1 MREISGLYKFN
12 ELKSV
17 SKIEAL
23 YQQREAVM
31 QKGYV
36 YGEESIN
43 SLMVFAEILH
53 SELKDFSIDFYGIE
67 RSSCKFKKV
76 FKYKN
81 IDFEDIITTM
91 RHHDGLFTG
100 YYIDIT
106 LHAALEECLSDK
118 EYNPNIILQRCFDE
132 WLRACR
138 EEADVYLTEDYLV
151 HKFEHNNY
159 LFLEDGTFFSQENN
173 YIA

>member
-12 ELKSV
+12 ELKPV

-31 QKGYV
+31 EKGYV

-118 EYNPNIILQRCFDE
+118 EYNPNIILRRCFDE
-132 WLRACR
+132 WLRACQ
-138 EEADVYLTEDYLV
+138 EEAAVYLTEDYLV
-151 HKFEHNNY
+151 QKFSHNNY

>member
-12 ELKSV
+12 ELKPV

-31 QKGYV
+31 EKGYV

-132 WLRACR
+132 WLRACQ
-138 EEADVYLTEDYLV
+138 EEASVYLTEDYLV
-151 HKFEHNNY
+151 QKFSHNNY

>member
-1 MREISGLYKFN
+1 MREISALYKFN
-12 ELKSV
+12 ELKPV

-31 QKGYV
+31 EKGYI

-53 SELKDFSIDFYGIE
+53 SELKEFNIDFYGLE

-132 WLRACR
+132 WLIACR

>member
-12 ELKSV
+12 ELRPV

-31 QKGYV
+31 EKGYI

-81 IDFEDIITTM
+81 IDFESIIKTM
-91 RHHDGLFTG
+91 REYDGLFTG

-132 WLRACR
+132 WLIACQ
-138 EEADVYLTEDYLV
+138 EEASVYLTSDYLV
-151 HKFEHNNY
+151 QKFSHNNY

>member
-12 ELKSV
+12 ELKPV

-23 YQQREAVM
+23 YQQRESVM
-31 QKGYV
+31 EKGYV

-43 SLMVFAEILH
+43 SLIVFAEILH
-53 SELKDFSIDFYGIE
+53 SELKDFTIDFYGIE
-67 RSSCKFKKV
+67 GSSCKFKKV

-81 IDFEDIITTM
+81 IDFEGIITTM

-106 LHAALEECLSDK
+106 LHAALEECLNDK

-132 WLRACR
+132 WLRACQ
-138 EEADVYLTEDYLV
+138 EEAAVYLTEDYLV
-151 HKFEHNNY
+151 QKFAHNNY

>member
-12 ELKSV
+12 ELKPV

-23 YQQREAVM
+23 YQEREAVM
-31 QKGYV
+31 EKGYI

-81 IDFEDIITTM
+81 IDFESIITTM

-132 WLRACR
+132 WLIACQ
-138 EEADVYLTEDYLV
+138 EEASVYLTPDYLV
-151 HKFEHNNY
+151 QKFSYNNY